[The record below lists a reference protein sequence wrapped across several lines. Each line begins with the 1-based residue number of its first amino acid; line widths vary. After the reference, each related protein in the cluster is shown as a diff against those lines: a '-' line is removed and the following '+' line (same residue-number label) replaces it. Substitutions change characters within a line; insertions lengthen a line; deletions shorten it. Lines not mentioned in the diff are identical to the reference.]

1 MAKIK
6 VDEDLP
12 RHIVEV
18 ARERGHEAT
27 SVLGQGWQGT
37 PDDALWPRIQAE
49 GRWLITADKAF
60 GDLRRFAPGAHA
72 GVIVV
77 RCAQQSRRNQLY
89 LAAEVLDRIALDEA
103 AGAVVVVTER
113 GIRVRRASRGAG
125 PETEGKP

>member
-1 MAKIK
+1 MARIK
-6 VDEDLP
+6 VVEDLP

-18 ARERGHEAT
+18 AREHGHEAT

-37 PDDALWPRIQAE
+37 PDDTLWPRIQAE

-77 RCAQQSRRNQLY
+77 RCAQQNRRNQLH
-89 LAAEVLDRIALDEA
+89 LASTVLDRIALDES

-113 GIRVRRASRGAG
+113 GIRIRRAPRRSGS
-125 PETEGKP
+125 ETKEEP

>member
-77 RCAQQSRRNQLY
+77 RCAQQSRETSFISPLKSSTASLLMKP
-89 LAAEVLDRIALDEA
+89 LAL
-103 AGAVVVVTER
+103 
-113 GIRVRRASRGAG
+113 SS
-125 PETEGKP
+125 